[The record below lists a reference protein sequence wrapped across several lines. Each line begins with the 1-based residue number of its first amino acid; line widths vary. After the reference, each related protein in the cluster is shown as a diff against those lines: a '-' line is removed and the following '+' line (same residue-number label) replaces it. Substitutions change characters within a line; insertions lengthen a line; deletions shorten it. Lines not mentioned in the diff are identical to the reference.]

1 VYSLKISP
9 EKLARMIDHTNL
21 KPFATKKDISKLCEE
36 ASKYN
41 FAAVCVNSEHIS
53 FCREILKKSEVD
65 IAAVVGFPLGAST
78 SKTKETETLEAINY
92 GANEIDMVMDI
103 GSFREGNYFAVGK
116 DISRVVQAAD
126 GVIVKVIL
134 ETGFLTDEQIGKA
147 SQISKSSGAHY
158 VKTSTGFGPMGAFI
172 DHIALMRQ
180 AVGKDLGVKA
190 AGGIRT
196 ARTAV
201 RLVNA
206 SADRLG
212 ASAGVAI
219 INQLKKI
226 IDEGGWFY
234 SSEDNPEDIYSWGA
248 ADPKKQP
255 KDVYDFYIQKKEEFK
270 RR

>member
-9 EKLARMIDHTNL
+9 EKLASMIDHTNL
-21 KPFATKKDISKLCEE
+21 KPFATKKDINKLCEE
-36 ASKYN
+36 ALNHN

-53 FCREILKKSEVD
+53 FCKEILKGSEVD

-78 SKTKETETLEAINY
+78 PTTKATETSEAINF

-116 DISRVVQAAD
+116 DIGKVVQAAD
-126 GVIVKVIL
+126 GAIVKVIL
-134 ETGFLTDEQIGKA
+134 ETGFLTDEQITKA
-147 SQISKSSGAHY
+147 SQISKDSGANY

-172 DHIALMRQ
+172 DHIMLMRQ

-219 INQLKKI
+219 VKQLAKI
-226 IDEGGWFY
+226 IEEGGWFY
-234 SSEDNPEDIYSWGA
+234 SSEDTPEDIYSWGA

-255 KDVYDFYIQKKEEFK
+255 KDIYDFYIKKKEEFK
-270 RR
+270 RS